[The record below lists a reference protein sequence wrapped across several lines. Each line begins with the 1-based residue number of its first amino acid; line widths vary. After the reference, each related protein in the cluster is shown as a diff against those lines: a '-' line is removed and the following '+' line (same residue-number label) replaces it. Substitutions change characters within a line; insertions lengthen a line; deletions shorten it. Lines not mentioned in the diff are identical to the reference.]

1 MCWILG
7 LTGGA
12 GSGKSTAAD
21 IFRELGHPIIDAD
34 RISRA
39 VTAAGNSS
47 FETLKPAKNSR
58 PLSIAP

>member
-1 MCWILG
+1 MQMCWILG

-21 IFRELGHPIIDAD
+21 IFRELGLPIIDAD

-39 VTAAGNSS
+39 VTAAGGRCRARHTPS
-47 FETLKPAKNSR
+47 LR
-58 PLSIAP
+58 PRDD